1 MNAKTLEQQLAG
13 WIEVRDFWT
22 AAEALGIKISKI
34 PGRIAAAEARIAEI
48 VAELEKVG
56 A

>member
-1 MNAKTLEQQLAG
+1 MAKTLEQQLAG

-22 AAEALGIKISKI
+22 AAESLGVKMSNI
-34 PGRIAAAEARIAEI
+34 PGRIAAAEVRIAEI
-48 VAELEKVG
+48 TSELEKAG